1 MMTCICVVCYFHMFA
16 DVPDAVQ
23 KINDALPAQIRVLG
37 KVALFVLSFVTV
49 HFGKVS
55 FNLLPYTGEI
65 V

>member
-1 MMTCICVVCYFHMFA
+1 MFA

-37 KVALFVLSFVTV
+37 KVALCAEFCTSSVGRLN
-49 HFGKVS
+49 
-55 FNLLPYTGEI
+55 FNLLPCTGEI